1 MSARDG
7 SDAGGGKFTGYHML
21 AIMVAFFGT
30 IVAVN
35 VALAWFANSS
45 WTGLV
50 VANSYVAS
58 QKFDDKTAELQALAK
73 LGIAAR
79 IAFTDGAPAVE
90 LTGKSGK
97 PETGATV
104 ELAVGRIAD
113 ARQDA
118 VLALVEGDA
127 GNYRAATRI
136 DPGLWVGEL
145 RVTLADGKAWS
156 KPVRLVNGKR

>member
-1 MSARDG
+1 MSTHDEPG
-7 SDAGGGKFTGYHML
+7 AGGGKFTGYHML
-21 AIMVAFFGT
+21 AITVAFFGT
-30 IVAVN
+30 IIAVN
-35 VALAWFANSS
+35 ITLAWFANSS

-58 QKFDDKTAELQALAK
+58 QKFDDKTAELQAQAK
-73 LGIAAR
+73 LGFAAR
-79 IAFTDGAPAVE
+79 IAFADGAPAVQ

-113 ARQDA
+113 ARQDV
-118 VLALVEGDA
+118 VLALAEGEA
-127 GNYRAATRI
+127 GNYRAAARI

-145 RVTLADGKAWS
+145 RVKFADGKAWS
-156 KPVRLVNGKR
+156 KPVRLVNGKQ